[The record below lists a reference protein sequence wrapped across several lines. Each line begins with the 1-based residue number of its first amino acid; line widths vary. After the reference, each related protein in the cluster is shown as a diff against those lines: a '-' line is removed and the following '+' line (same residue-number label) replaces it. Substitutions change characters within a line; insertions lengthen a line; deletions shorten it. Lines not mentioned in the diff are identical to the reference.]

1 MTILFS
7 LERVLE
13 ITFES
18 VKKYENSFEEITII
32 RNAEGLISLFVKP
45 IPDKT
50 IVKKINKKLKDS
62 LGPFWSET
70 ILFPGEE
77 LSDKALEEFIQRERR
92 LAPWEENKK
101 RPRWFILE
109 RVLAK
114 HAWLWKK
121 GTMPWSF
128 EEVESGKPPVV
139 VFYSFKGGMG
149 RTTAMLFTALKL
161 VYEGFNVAL
170 IDLDIEAPGLT
181 SFLPDISIKAGVL
194 DYLLAKPIL
203 KETLPI
209 SEVTEEINVA
219 KIFLSEEEFVSE
231 MFENKPSSFGKL
243 ILVPA
248 GNINSEYIQKLARL
262 DYQFHQGKPIRD
274 VLFMLFS
281 ELTEE
286 YSLDFIFLDARAGF
300 HDLCG
305 LILSIAHQ
313 AVLFGVHSEES
324 WNGLAKVIR
333 FLARPEDNDPCSVI
347 IVHSL
352 APGEHIPDLPATK
365 IRKEFLQRSYDIF
378 CEYYY
383 SEEDVPDANDTEAS
397 HYPVYIQ
404 WNPRLLG
411 QVDISKKEVKNIFLF
426 QEKGY
431 SELVEKIK
439 LLKEKE

>member
-1 MTILFS
+1 MITLIS
-7 LERVLE
+7 LEKILE
-13 ITFES
+13 KIFGQLKE
-18 VKKYENSFEEITII
+18 YENSFEEITII

-45 IPDKT
+45 APDE
-50 IVKKINKKLKDS
+50 IIIKKINEKLKNS

-77 LSDKALEEFIQRERR
+77 ISDKALEEFIQGERR
-92 LAPWEENKK
+92 PAFWNESEEK
-101 RPRWFILE
+101 PRWFILE

-114 HAWLWKK
+114 HAWLWKE
-121 GTMPWSF
+121 GITPWSF
-128 EEVESGKPPVV
+128 KEVESGKPPVV

-149 RTTAMLFTALKL
+149 RTTAMLFTAFKL

-170 IDLDIEAPGLT
+170 IDLDIEAPGLA
-181 SFLPDISIKAGVL
+181 SFLPDVAIKTGVL
-194 DYLLAKPIL
+194 DYLLAKHIL
-203 KETLPI
+203 EDQLSV
-209 SEVTEEINVA
+209 SEITKEINVP

-231 MFENKPSSFGKL
+231 MFEDKPSSFGEV

-248 GNINSEYIQKLARL
+248 GNVNSDYIQKLARL
-262 DYQFHQGKPIRD
+262 DYQFHQGLPIKGA
-274 VLFMLFS
+274 LFMLFN
-281 ELTEE
+281 ELTEQ
-286 YSLDFIFLDARAGF
+286 YNLDFIFLDARAGF

-305 LILSIAHQ
+305 LILSMAHQ

-324 WNGLAKVIR
+324 WNGLIEVIR
-333 FLARPEDNDPCSVI
+333 FLSRPEDDDPCSVI

-352 APGEHIPDLPATK
+352 APGEYTPELPSRK

-383 SEEDVPDANDTEAS
+383 SEEDVPDPNDTEAP

-411 QVDISKKEVKNIFLF
+411 QADISKKEVKNIFLSEE
-426 QEKGY
+426 QGY
-431 SELVEKIK
+431 ADLAEKIK
-439 LLKEKE
+439 LLKEK